1 MRRKW
6 IRAAALRLS
15 PFPPRKEAAIIM
27 RRNQVKKL
35 YDKLFGKDN
44 SPLVLLDDKSR
55 AEEID
60 KFDTA
65 VDFLIREAAAL
76 EMLARN
82 FRASRSI

>member
-1 MRRKW
+1 
-6 IRAAALRLS
+6 
-15 PFPPRKEAAIIM
+15 M